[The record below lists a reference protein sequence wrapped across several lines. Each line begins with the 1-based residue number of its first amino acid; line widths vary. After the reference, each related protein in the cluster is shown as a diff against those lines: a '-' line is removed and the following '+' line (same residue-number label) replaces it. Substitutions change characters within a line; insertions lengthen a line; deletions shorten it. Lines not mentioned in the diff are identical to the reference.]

1 MNPRQALEWMELE
14 FGAQRSDLM
23 LKLLLRNQSE
33 LEAIVIS
40 NFSASNPKRQK
51 MRIAL
56 NAILEKHREGK

>member
-1 MNPRQALEWMELE
+1 
-14 FGAQRSDLM
+14 M
-23 LKLLLRNQSE
+23 LKLLLRNPSE

-56 NAILEKHREGK
+56 NVILEKHREGK